1 MAALTRLS
9 KPSFSSDLG
18 DSGFDS
24 GSFGGFGSTRM
35 TVLALKSDPLKPRLD
50 QIRKQADDHRTLA
63 LAYASC
69 ARKLKLEKSKLVQV
83 FTDLSRNYSDLMNKP
98 AYRALFE
105 SDALT
110 IDESVLRQF
119 ENEVNER
126 IKVTRQIIAEA
137 KESFDNQLKIQKLK
151 DTIFQVNEQPTKAKE
166 AKGFLELDCREIN
179 PRELALCGNAANGG
193 ANCASG
199 EHQWW

>member
-18 DSGFDS
+18 DSGFDF
-24 GSFGGFGSTRM
+24 GSFGGFGSTRK

-63 LAYASC
+63 LPYASC
-69 ARKLKLEKSKLVQV
+69 ARKLKLEKSKLVRV
-83 FTDLSRNYSDLMNKP
+83 FVDLSRNYSDLMNKP
-98 AYRALFE
+98 AYRAQFE
-105 SDALT
+105 PDALN

-119 ENEVNER
+119 EKEVKER
-126 IKVTRQIIAEA
+126 IKVTRQIIIEA

-151 DTIFQVNEQPTKAKE
+151 NTTFQVNEQLTKAKE
-166 AKGFLELDCREIN
+166 TRGFLELDCLEIN
-179 PRELALCGNAANGG
+179 P
-193 ANCASG
+193 
-199 EHQWW
+199 